1 MLQELERQAEQ
12 LQADIA
18 AGQAAFERAGGEAEA
33 AEARVQQLAA
43 DIETELAT
51 KVSSSR
57 TAALTPTALAQ
68 AHKSGGSRRSRRTDT
83 LRQFTWLWSHV
94 GLSAAWSMPT
104 LEDSIAQLVLYKMFC
119 RRRSTRAPWRRR
131 RNRCGSG

>member
-1 MLQELERQAEQ
+1 MVKVLKQFQVCSQPPATLMLQELERQAEQ
-12 LQADIA
+12 LQADTA

-57 TAALTPTALAQ
+57 TAALTPTVLAQ
-68 AHKSGGSRRSRRTDT
+68 ALKSGGSRGAT
-83 LRQFTWLWSHV
+83 HAV
-94 GLSAAWSMPT
+94 EEPT
-104 LEDSIAQLVLYKMFC
+104 
-119 RRRSTRAPWRRR
+119 P
-131 RNRCGSG
+131 CGSSHGCGLT